1 VPGEPTRSE
10 EEPVPTYAYACTDC
24 DHSFEAVQSFSDD
37 SLTDCPQCHGRLR
50 KVYANVG
57 VVFKGSGFYRN
68 DSRTESG
75 AAKNG
80 TAKDGSKDSTRDS
93 SKDSGKDGAKAAEKG
108 SGEGSAKTAEKAGS
122 SAGSLGDSGSSA
134 SKSPSTSGAK
144 ASRAG
149 SAA

>member
-1 VPGEPTRSE
+1 VPGEPTRIK

-80 TAKDGSKDSTRDS
+80 AAKDGT
-93 SKDSGKDGAKAAEKG
+93 KDSGKDGAKTAEKG
-108 SGEGSAKTAEKAGS
+108 SGEGSAKTAEKASSSSGS
-122 SAGSLGDSGSSA
+122 SGDSGSSSS

-144 ASRAG
+144 ASTSG

>member
-1 VPGEPTRSE
+1 VPGEPTRNE

-37 SLTDCPQCHGRLR
+37 SLTECPQCHGRLR

-80 TAKDGSKDSTRDS
+80 AAKE
-93 SKDSGKDGAKAAEKG
+93 SGKDGAAKEGGKDGAKPAEKG
-108 SGEGSAKTAEKAGS
+108 SGDGAVKTAEKPSRS
-122 SAGSLGDSGSSA
+122 SGDSGSSSSKA
-134 SKSPSTSGAK
+134 SSSSGAK
-144 ASRAG
+144 AG

>member
-68 DSRTESG
+68 DSRTESA

-80 TAKDGSKDSTRDS
+80 TAKDGSKDGNKDG
-93 SKDSGKDGAKAAEKG
+93 SKDSGKDGAKPAEKG
-108 SGEGSAKTAEKAGS
+108 SGEGSAKTTEKASS
-122 SAGSLGDSGSSA
+122 SAGSSGDSGSSA
-134 SKSPSTSGAK
+134 SKSPSSAK
-144 ASRAG
+144 ASTAD